1 MFCPLFF
8 RAVNLLPN
16 RVIGCIGQHAGEP
29 IEELAKS
36 WDSRF
41 LASTAHDQLIK
52 FWDISSL
59 PNRSVEEYR
68 KRKKKDGRMKSLTK
82 KAHGDN
88 DFFSGLLEETE
99 EKGEEREE
107 TEDDDSESGSD

>member
-1 MFCPLFF
+1 M
-8 RAVNLLPN
+8 NLLPN

-29 IEELAKS
+29 VEEIAKS

-41 LASTAHDQLIK
+41 LASSAHDQLIK

-59 PNRSVEEYR
+59 PNTSVNEYR

-88 DFFSGLLEETE
+88 DFFSGLLEEKE
-99 EKGEEREE
+99 EEDNEEEE
-107 TEDDDSESGSD
+107 MEDGDSSSGSD

>member
-1 MFCPLFF
+1 ME
-8 RAVNLLPN
+8 
-16 RVIGCIGQHAGEP
+16 Q
-29 IEELAKS
+29 LARS
-36 WDSRF
+36 WDTRF

-59 PNRSVEEYR
+59 SNLSVDEYR
-68 KRKKKDGRMKSLTK
+68 KRKKKDGRLKSLTK

-99 EKGEEREE
+99 TKEDKEEE
-107 TEDDDSESGSD
+107 TEGEDSDSGSD